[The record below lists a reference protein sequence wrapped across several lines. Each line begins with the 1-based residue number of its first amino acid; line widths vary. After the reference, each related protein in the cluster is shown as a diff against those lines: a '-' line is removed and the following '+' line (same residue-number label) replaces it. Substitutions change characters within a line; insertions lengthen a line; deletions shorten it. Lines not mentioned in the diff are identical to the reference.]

1 MDVSTTTKRTR
12 VQQCHLNAHARSQQ
26 KRRAAFE
33 ALAALQQEQRTI
45 TKAAVARRAGV
56 SLVFLRSHPDL
67 VQAIEEA
74 QRTLP
79 ASTPSDFP
87 LEQAKDQIIAALR
100 RRLDDLKQQL
110 AIKDAQLRER
120 QRIIDQLYG
129 KLAAASPL
137 ADAELRR
144 ALIDAL
150 ERLAQ
155 QELHPAET
163 N

>member
-1 MDVSTTTKRTR
+1 MDDSTTAKRTR

-33 ALAALQQEQRTI
+33 AIAALQQEQRTI

-56 SLVFLRSHPDL
+56 SLVFLRSHADL

-74 QRTLP
+74 QRMRSASPP
-79 ASTPSDFP
+79 AEVA

-110 AIKDAQLRER
+110 ANKDAQLRER

-137 ADAELRR
+137 TDAELRR
-144 ALIDAL
+144 ALADAL
-150 ERLAQ
+150 ARLAQ
-155 QELHPAET
+155 QEPHPAET

>member
-1 MDVSTTTKRTR
+1 M
-12 VQQCHLNAHARSQQ
+12 
-26 KRRAAFE
+26 
-33 ALAALQQEQRTI
+33 
-45 TKAAVARRAGV
+45 

-74 QRTLP
+74 QRTLS

-120 QRIIDQLYG
+120 QTGSFPHFQGLMRVCFTMTI
-129 KLAAASPL
+129 
-137 ADAELRR
+137 LRDTHR
-144 ALIDAL
+144 DVMC
-150 ERLAQ
+150 R
-155 QELHPAET
+155 QEG
-163 N
+163 